1 MRTTLDALAPTFVA
15 TAHRIGIAVVATVDG
30 AGEPR
35 TRVMQP
41 VWEWD
46 GATLTGWAST
56 EAGATKVA
64 DLARLPVLSLTYWDA
79 TQDTCTADCTAE
91 RVTGAADRA
100 AAWDRF
106 LATPPPA
113 GFDPA
118 IHPEWESAASPG
130 FAVLRLRPHR
140 LRTMPGS
147 LMTSGEGEVLTWS
160 APGRASGGG

>member
-1 MRTTLDALAPTFVA
+1 MRTTLGTIAPVFVA
-15 TAHRIGIAVVATVDG
+15 TAHRIGIAVVATADA

-46 GATLTGWAST
+46 GTGLTGWAST
-56 EAGATKVA
+56 VA
-64 DLARLPVLSLTYWDA
+64 DAPKVTELARRPVLSLTYWDA
-79 TQDTCTADCTAE
+79 SHDTCTADCSVE
-91 RVTGAADRA
+91 PVTGAADRA

-106 LATPPPA
+106 LATPAPA

-130 FAVLRLRPHR
+130 FGVLRLRPHR
-140 LRTMPGS
+140 LRTMPGT
-147 LMTSGEGEVLTWS
+147 LMTDGEGEVLTW
-160 APGRASGGG
+160 AAR